1 MKQNRKMFLR
11 MITASLLRRRSR
23 MIVALLSIA
32 IGGTILSGLVTIY
45 HDVPRQMGAQFRN
58 YGANMILTPSESSF
72 TYDDF
77 NDSVSCISSGDLVG
91 ATPYRYKTVRIHE
104 QPFQVAG
111 TVIDGVRKT
120 SPYWSIDGAWP
131 AAQREMLLG
140 KNVAG
145 NLGLSAGSR
154 VSVTYTPEDL
164 NELDSVIDF
173 VVTGIVGTGG
183 NEENYV
189 YMSLEDMQAL
199 TNETNVFDI
208 AELSVSATSE
218 GLRNYVDRITD
229 SVEAVTANLVKRVTA
244 SEATVLSKLQ
254 SLVLLVTVIVLV
266 LTMICV
272 ATTMTAVVSERRKE
286 IGLRKA
292 IGASDTSLI
301 MEFIGEGMVL
311 GGAGGLI
318 GSLVGFAFAQMVSI
332 NVFGSRIVL
341 HPVLVPVTI
350 VISIIITGLAS
361 LSPIR
366 SATKIDP
373 ALVLKGE

>member
-58 YGANMILTPSESSF
+58 YGANMILTPSGSSF

-77 NDSVSCISSGDLVG
+77 NDSVSCISSSDFVG

-104 QPFQVAG
+104 QPFQAAG

-131 AAQREMLLG
+131 AAQGEMLLG
-140 KNVAG
+140 KNVAD

-164 NELDSVIDF
+164 NELDSIIDF

-199 TNETNVFDI
+199 TNETGVFDI
-208 AELSVSATSE
+208 AELSVSAASE
-218 GLRNYVDRITD
+218 RLRNYVDRITD
-229 SVEAVTANLVKRVTA
+229 SVEAVTADLVKRVTA

-292 IGASDTSLI
+292 IGASDASLI

-318 GSLVGFAFAQMVSI
+318 GSLVGFAFARMVSI
-332 NVFGSRIVL
+332 NVFGSRIAL

-361 LSPIR
+361 LAPIR